1 MDMPA
6 VAIGLP
12 VALAII
18 MFGLGLSLTVADFVR
33 VGRYP
38 KAALLALGC
47 QILLVPLLC
56 LGLVVLF
63 DLEPVL
69 AVGMML
75 LAASPGGTTA
85 NLFSHLARG
94 DVALNV
100 SLTAINS
107 ALSVVTI
114 PIVVNLSVQHFMGS
128 ESGLELPPMEVLQ
141 VIAIVLVPVAIG
153 MLVRAKF
160 RAFAE
165 RMEGP
170 VKIASAIV
178 LAGVIAVA
186 VSEAWEFFV
195 ENALLVG
202 TVSLLLCVLS
212 MAVGYWVP
220 TLAGVGWRQSVA
232 STMEVGV
239 HNATLAIVIALEL
252 MDSAAIAVAPGIYGV
267 LMFIPAAIAA
277 YGFANSRRSRAVSV
291 SGE

>member
-1 MDMPA
+1 MDTPA
-6 VAIGLP
+6 IQIGLP
-12 VALAII
+12 LALAII

-47 QILLVPLLC
+47 QILLVPLVC
-56 LGLVVLF
+56 FGLVVLF
-63 DLEPVL
+63 DLEPLL

-94 DVALNV
+94 DVAMNV

-107 ALSVVTI
+107 ALSVLTI
-114 PIVVNLSVQHFMGS
+114 PIVVNLSVRYFVGESS
-128 ESGLELPPMEVLQ
+128 ELALPPMEVLQ

-160 RAFAE
+160 TDFAH
-165 RMEGP
+165 RMDKP
-170 VKIASAIV
+170 VKIGSAVV

-186 VSEAWEFFV
+186 LTEAWDFFID
-195 ENALLVG
+195 NLLVIG
-202 TVSLLLCVLS
+202 SVSLLLCVLS
-212 MAVGYWVP
+212 MLIGYWVP
-220 TLAGVGWRQSVA
+220 RLAGVEWRQSVA
-232 STMEVGV
+232 ATMEVGV

-252 MDSAAIAVAPGIYGV
+252 MGSAAIGVAPGIYGV
-267 LMFIPAAIAA
+267 LMFVPAGIAA
-277 YGFANSRRSRAVSV
+277 YAFAASRSRSDAVS
-291 SGE
+291 GK